1 MKMLLS
7 NNQSANSNNI
17 DILFLSY
24 QIGKDLISDS
34 THHQRV
40 SREQGTLKREK
51 RRVLR
56 YELSGGQLA
65 TYIKILKDRQA
76 ISSLDLYPK
85 EIVIDVC
92 KI

>member
-17 DILFLSY
+17 AILFLSY
-24 QIGKDLISDS
+24 QIGKDLVSDS
-34 THHQRV
+34 THRQWV
-40 SREQGTLKREK
+40 CREQGTLKREK

-65 TYIKILKDRQA
+65 TYIKNLKESQA
-76 ISSLDLYPK
+76 ISSLDLDPK
-85 EIVIDVC
+85 EIVIDMC